1 MSAEDRL
8 VDAQRLWAAGRREGA
23 LLLVMV
29 ALAASARRSHP
40 GATDRDSFVTFL
52 KSHHAWTISV
62 EFRGDQWDLDALF
75 YKWLRC
81 QLVHEAGLP
90 VDIRIDNSLTGLEVR
105 AGGAPEFLLL
115 IAPGWFDYL
124 ASTARA
130 VP

>member
-8 VDAQRLWAAGRREGA
+8 TDAELLWAAGRREGA
-23 LLLVMV
+23 LLLTMV
-29 ALAASARRSHP
+29 AVAASARLAHP
-40 GATDRDSFVTFL
+40 GLADRDCFVTFL
-52 KSHHAWTISV
+52 KTRHSWTISV
-62 EFRGDQWDLDALF
+62 EFRGEQWDLDALF

-124 ASTARA
+124 ACTARA
-130 VP
+130 LP